1 MIMANIKFNP
11 INDRIIDE
19 IIKGKESINFEKR
32 LIKDDENLKGSFNK
46 LVGNL
51 TTMTLRKYISNII
64 NYHGLNYKVSNS
76 NAFVKGCPV
85 EWDLIILKS
94 NAEDINNTN
103 VFDINDCEC
112 LLEFKTS
119 GLMPNQYENID
130 KTFKTQ
136 FNHLYALRKTAK
148 KNIPFGYIT
157 FAESI
162 EYYEGTLKY
171 FDDMNGLNNT
181 AFAFLDYQELA
192 LKDKKKYIDECND
205 FEKYL
210 FDLLSQ
216 SK

>member
-1 MIMANIKFNP
+1 MANIKFNP

-51 TTMTLRKYISNII
+51 TAMTLRKYISNII
-64 NYHGLNYKVSNS
+64 NYHGLTYKVSNS
-76 NAFVKGCPV
+76 NAFVKGCPI

-103 VFDINDCEC
+103 VFDINDCVC

-119 GLMPNQYENID
+119 GLMPNQYKNID
-130 KTFKTQ
+130 NTFKTQ
-136 FNHLYALRKTAK
+136 FNHLYSLRKTAK

-162 EYYEGTLKY
+162 DYYEGTLKY

-210 FDLLSQ
+210 FDLFSQ

>member
-1 MIMANIKFNP
+1 MIKIKFNP

-19 IIKGKESINFEKR
+19 IIKEKESVNFDKK
-32 LIKDDENLKGSFNK
+32 LIKDDENLSGSFNK

-51 TTMTLRKYISNII
+51 TAMTLRKYISNII

-76 NAFVKGCPV
+76 NAFVKGCPI

-94 NAEDINNTN
+94 SAEDINNTN
-103 VFDINDCEC
+103 VFDARDCIC

-119 GLMPNQYENID
+119 GLMPNQFKDIN
-130 KTFKTQ
+130 KTFNTQ
-136 FNHLYALRKTAK
+136 FSHLYALRKIAK
-148 KNIPFGYIT
+148 RNIPFGYVT

-162 EYYEGTLKY
+162 EYYDKNLKY
-171 FDDMNGLNNT
+171 FDNMNGLNNT

-192 LKDKKKYIDECND
+192 LNDEKKYIDVCND
-205 FEKYL
+205 FERYL
-210 FDLLSQ
+210 FDLLNQ

>member
-1 MIMANIKFNP
+1 MANIKFNP

-19 IIKGKESINFEKR
+19 ILRGKEEINFEKQ
-32 LIKDDENLKGSFNK
+32 IVKDDEELTGSFNK

-51 TTMTLRKYISNII
+51 TAMTLRKYILNII
-64 NYHGLNYKVSNS
+64 NYHGLNLKVSNS
-76 NAFVKGCPV
+76 NAFIKGCPI

-103 VFDINDCEC
+103 VFDINDCVC

-119 GLMPNQYENID
+119 GLMPNQYKNID
-130 KTFKTQ
+130 NTFKTQ

-162 EYYEGTLKY
+162 DYYEGTLKY

-210 FDLLSQ
+210 FDLFSQ